1 MIPSPIFFPPLPP
14 FLVKFQNPDGSVD
27 YYSYFSSLAQDS
39 ANLKLFQELSCLQQI
54 QQIGAFFPHPF
65 HFDSFKENNYFDENK
80 KENESLDFLPIDLR
94 NNINIRKKRKS
105 DDEIREIKKYLRPK
119 KIQKRKEH
127 SYCLFI
133 QPVLENLSILRSS
146 SSSKSAPCS
155 PSLPSRYLDPGHP
168 RYPNHWPKPGWDDE
182 IISQIEKRR
191 ARKYIETCLKQ
202 LKKHF
207 NKRFKYRSRNTDDL
221 RVQLMKH
228 RCMNEIF
235 EALEYFLEVDK
246 IREQHLAESKKN
258 QRCVSR

>member
-14 FLVKFQNPDGSVD
+14 FLVKFQNPDGSID
-27 YYSYFSSLAQDS
+27 YYSYFSSLAEDS
-39 ANLKLFQELSCLQQI
+39 VNVKLFQELSCLQQI

-65 HFDSFKENNYFDENK
+65 QFDSVKENNYFDENK
-80 KENESLDFLPIDLR
+80 KENENLDFLQIDIK
-94 NNINIRKKRKS
+94 NNLKKKRHEMKKFNRS
-105 DDEIREIKKYLRPK
+105 LKRIKK
-119 KIQKRKEH
+119 KENLP
-127 SYCLFI
+127 CLFI
-133 QPVLENLSILRSS
+133 QPVIENLKILKSS
-146 SSSKSAPCS
+146 SSSNSAPCS
-155 PSLPSRYLDPGHP
+155 PPLPSRSPS
-168 RYPNHWPKPGWDDE
+168 NHCPKPGWDDE
-182 IISQIEKRR
+182 IINQIEKRR

-235 EALEYFLEVDK
+235 EALEYFLEIDR
-246 IREQHLAESKKN
+246 IREQHLAESKKT